1 MVLLAASVCT
11 KDGKGLSFFTFVLCF
26 LALVSRQFVE
36 MTKARIEGLIV
47 TFPKLLGEGK
57 QHTFVETE
65 SVRYVYQP
73 LEQLYVLLI
82 TTKASNILEDLET
95 LRLFARV
102 IPEYACGTDEA
113 DVLNNAFQIIFAF
126 DEIVALGYR
135 EDVNFSQIRTY
146 TEMDSHEERVFRAV
160 QESKEREAK
169 ELMKQRARDLQL
181 ARQEAAKRGT
191 AGSGLNSLKAFKGT
205 STGFGSDT
213 AKPEEPRV
221 VVMRDRFGNENP
233 DLSSSTTTSNLIPSV
248 KRSGMQLGGGRSGAG
263 AVDQFVDRLKA
274 EGEAVNDDLAKLLD
288 GTTLTKSEAGERGR
302 RAVTTFAADTKAVKK
317 EDLHLR
323 IEEKL
328 IVQVGRDGG
337 LEQMEVQGIMQTLA
351 ASTASSDA
359 RIHVDTTE
367 ALNPRNERQPA
378 AQLQTHPNLDK
389 KAFLSTSWLQIKPG
403 GKSFPIEQEV
413 GVLRWR
419 LQTQDESVLPIT
431 SESFRGTFAF
441 SFVLSDMVLLIWI
454 GFDKFVSNPSILVV
468 FILASHYVLCF
479 HLSHTVNCWPN
490 EIRGGFEVN
499 IEYELQNTELE
510 LHDVCLSVPLPP
522 NSKSPA
528 VGNFDGDYEV
538 NSRKTQ
544 LDWRLPLIDASS
556 PSGSIEFT
564 LSTERGAT
572 ADQFFPL
579 KLTLHANKSICG
591 IRVIEATDPQGRP
604 VPFSTETRLYAE
616 KYEIV

>member
-11 KDGKGLSFFTFVLCF
+11 KDGK
-26 LALVSRQFVE
+26 ALVSRQFVE

-113 DVLNNAFQIIFAF
+113 DILNNAFQIIFAF

-233 DLSSSTTTSNLIPSV
+233 DLSSSTTASNLIPSV

-288 GTTLTKSEAGERGR
+288 GTTLTKSETGERGR
-302 RAVTTFAADTKAVKK
+302 RAVSTFAADTKAVKK

-328 IVQVGRDGG
+328 IVQAGRDGG

-431 SESFRGTFAF
+431 
-441 SFVLSDMVLLIWI
+441 I
-454 GFDKFVSNPSILVV
+454 
-468 FILASHYVLCF
+468 
-479 HLSHTVNCWPN
+479 NCWPN

-579 KLTLHANKSICG
+579 KLTLHAAKSICG
-591 IRVIEATDPQGRP
+591 IRVIEASDPQGRS

>member
-11 KDGKGLSFFTFVLCF
+11 KDGKGLSFSALTLC
-26 LALVSRQFVE
+26 LSALVSRQFVE

-113 DVLNNAFQIIFAF
+113 DILNNAFQIIFAF

-160 QESKEREAK
+160 QEH
-169 ELMKQRARDLQL
+169 
-181 ARQEAAKRGT
+181 
-191 AGSGLNSLKAFKGT
+191 AF
-205 STGFGSDT
+205 F
-213 AKPEEPRV
+213 R
-221 VVMRDRFGNENP
+221 
-233 DLSSSTTTSNLIPSV
+233 SS
-248 KRSGMQLGGGRSGAG
+248 
-263 AVDQFVDRLKA
+263 
-274 EGEAVNDDLAKLLD
+274 
-288 GTTLTKSEAGERGR
+288 
-302 RAVTTFAADTKAVKK
+302 
-317 EDLHLR
+317 LHLR

-337 LEQMEVQGIMQTLA
+337 LEQMEVQGIMQALA
-351 ASTASSDA
+351 ASTAASDA

-431 SESFRGTFAF
+431 
-441 SFVLSDMVLLIWI
+441 I
-454 GFDKFVSNPSILVV
+454 
-468 FILASHYVLCF
+468 
-479 HLSHTVNCWPN
+479 NCWPN

-579 KLTLHANKSICG
+579 KLTLHAAKSICG
-591 IRVIEATDPQGRP
+591 IRVVEASDPQGRS

>member
-1 MVLLAASVCT
+1 LAKHFLNPYIHRCSLLLPT
-11 KDGKGLSFFTFVLCF
+11 T
-26 LALVSRQFVE
+26 
-36 MTKARIEGLIV
+36 
-47 TFPKLLGEGK
+47 GK

-113 DVLNNAFQIIFAF
+113 DILNNAFQIIFAF

-181 ARQEAAKRGT
+181 ARQEATKRGT
-191 AGSGLNSLKAFKGT
+191 TGGGLNSLKAFKGT
-205 STGFGSDT
+205 STGFGSDS

-233 DLSSSTTTSNLIPSV
+233 DLNSSTTASNLIPSV

-288 GTTLTKSEAGERGR
+288 GTTLTKPEAGERGR
-302 RAVTTFAADTKAVKK
+302 RAATTSAADTKTVKK

-337 LEQMEVQGIMQTLA
+337 LEQMEVQGIMQALA
-351 ASTASSDA
+351 ASAASSDA

-367 ALNPRNERQPA
+367 ALNPRNERQPT

-389 KAFLSTSWLQIKPG
+389 KAFLSSSWLQIKPG

-419 LQTQDESVLPIT
+419 LQTQDDSVLPIT
-431 SESFRGTFAF
+431 
-441 SFVLSDMVLLIWI
+441 I
-454 GFDKFVSNPSILVV
+454 
-468 FILASHYVLCF
+468 
-479 HLSHTVNCWPN
+479 NCWPN

-510 LHDVCLSVPLPP
+510 LHDACLSVPLPP

-544 LDWRLPLIDASS
+544 LDWHLPLIDASN

-579 KLTLHANKSICG
+579 KLTLYAVKSICG
-591 IRVIEATDPQGRP
+591 IRVVEATDPQGRSI
-604 VPFSTETRLYAE
+604 PFSTETRLYAE